1 MGKYVASRVAARRR
15 GVIYTIAPSYQDI
28 QRIWVGTD
36 DGLIHVTADGGTTW
50 KDVTPPQVTS
60 WAKVS
65 LIDAGR
71 FNPAT
76 AYAAI
81 NTLRLD
87 DLRPH
92 ILGTHDGGATWTEIV
107 SGIPAGETVNAVR
120 EDPKKKGLLFAATER
135 AVYVSFDDGLRW
147 QALRQNM
154 PVSSVRDIIVKD
166 DDLVAA
172 THGRGSG
179 SWMTSRRSG
188 RWALRRATRTRCCS
202 SPPRAGASAGTRAPT
217 CRGRSKSPREPIR
230 PTAFPSTTT

>member
-1 MGKYVASRVAARRR
+1 MPVVFSEVDKRSLFFANNHLWKTVDGGHTWKQISPDLTRKSWDIPKSVGKYVASGSQPTRR

-50 KDVTPPQVTS
+50 NDVTPPQVTS

-92 ILGTHDGGATWTEIV
+92 SQGRTTGCDVDGDRVG
-107 SGIPAGETVNAVR
+107 
-120 EDPKKKGLLFAATER
+120 DP
-135 AVYVSFDDGLRW
+135 
-147 QALRQNM
+147 
-154 PVSSVRDIIVKD
+154 
-166 DDLVAA
+166 
-172 THGRGSG
+172 
-179 SWMTSRRSG
+179 SW
-188 RWALRRATRTRCCS
+188 
-202 SPPRAGASAGTRAPT
+202 
-217 CRGRSKSPREPIR
+217 
-230 PTAFPSTTT
+230 